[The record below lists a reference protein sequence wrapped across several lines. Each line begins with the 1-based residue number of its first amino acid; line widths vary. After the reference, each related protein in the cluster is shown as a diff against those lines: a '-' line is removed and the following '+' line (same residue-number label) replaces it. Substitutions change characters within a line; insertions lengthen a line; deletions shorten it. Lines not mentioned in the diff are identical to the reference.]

1 MAVISDGQ
9 NVQLAVTGPGKHVF
23 DLREADVVPR
33 DPCHPLGATKIDLS
47 TLFCNVSRLRRPAYP
62 GACAMRRLL
71 ITFTLAV
78 ALAGTAQAQDVT
90 CRDGT
95 ILSGANARALCA
107 AHGGMPPGPAVP
119 ATSTPGTA
127 SPSTP
132 QVSTATGGGPGQVWL
147 NRSSKVYHCRGDR
160 YYGKTKR
167 GEYMTEAAAKAA
179 GAHGSGGKA
188 CS

>member
-1 MAVISDGQ
+1 V
-9 NVQLAVTGPGKHVF
+9 
-23 DLREADVVPR
+23 ADALPC
-33 DPCHPLGATKIDLS
+33 DPCHSLNATQIDLS
-47 TLFCNVSRLRRPAYP
+47 VFSCNVFGPSRPIWPVLEL
-62 GACAMRRLL
+62 AMRPLL
-71 ITFTLAV
+71 IAFTFAV
-78 ALAGTAQAQDVT
+78 GLAGTAQAQSVM

-95 ILSGANARALCA
+95 VLTDANTRAMCA
-107 AHGGMPPGPAVP
+107 AHGGLPLPRQAAPSA
-119 ATSTPGTA
+119 STPNTA

-132 QVSTATGGGPGQVWL
+132 QSGAAPGGGPSQVWV
-147 NRSSKVYHCRGDR
+147 NKSSKVYHCPGDR

>member
-1 MAVISDGQ
+1 
-9 NVQLAVTGPGKHVF
+9 
-23 DLREADVVPR
+23 
-33 DPCHPLGATKIDLS
+33 
-47 TLFCNVSRLRRPAYP
+47 
-62 GACAMRRLL
+62 MRRLL
-71 ITFTLAV
+71 IAFPLAV
-78 ALAGTAQAQDVT
+78 ALAGTAQAQGVT

-95 ILSGANARALCA
+95 VLSGANARALCA
-107 AHGGMPPGPAVP
+107 AHGGMPPRPAVP

-127 SPSTP
+127 LPPAP
-132 QVSTATGGGPGQVWL
+132 QAGATTGDDPGQVWV
-147 NRSSKVYHCRGDR
+147 NKSSKVYHCPGDR